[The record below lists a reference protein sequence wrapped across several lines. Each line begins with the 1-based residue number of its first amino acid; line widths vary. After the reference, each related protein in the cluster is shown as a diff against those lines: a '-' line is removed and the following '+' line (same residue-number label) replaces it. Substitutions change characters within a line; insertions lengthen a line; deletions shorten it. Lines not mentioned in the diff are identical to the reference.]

1 MNLENPKK
9 KLEKQA
15 EEAGCYALLKG
26 KAINSLTQKE
36 YYATDAKKTD
46 GPFYCPECYSDV
58 VLRKCIEKIDHF
70 AHQSRLTP
78 IHNSK
83 ESELHDACKRTILE
97 YLLKK
102 YPDGNWDKERDIPAR
117 PRDNIQK
124 LRPDISG
131 RINKQG
137 LAIEVQL
144 STLSISEILKRTLTY
159 KRRNIAILWIVPLLK
174 PIGQE
179 QFRPRLFERY
189 LHSMYFGRVYYWWVD
204 LKHQVIPVH
213 YANAKRAIPYAEWYE
228 EGQLKQVGGY
238 EKFYK
243 TIKLA
248 ECERLINIDEDF
260 FGQKREKFTPENEKK
275 EVPACYLWQDSLE
288 VWW

>member
-1 MNLENPKK
+1 MDSEKTKK

-36 YYATDAKKTD
+36 YYASEAKKID

-78 IHNSK
+78 IHSSK
-83 ESELHDACKRTILE
+83 ESELHDTCKRTILE

-102 YPDGNWDKERDIPAR
+102 YPEGSWDKERAIPAR
-117 PRDNIQK
+117 PKDNIQK
-124 LRPDISG
+124 LQPDISG

-144 STLSISEILKRTLTY
+144 STLSIGEILKRTLTY

-189 LHSMYFGRVYYWWVD
+189 LHSMYFGRVYYWWAD

-228 EGQLKQVGGY
+228 DGELKQVGGY
-238 EKFYK
+238 DKFYK

-248 ECERLINIDEDF
+248 ECERLLDIDEDF
-260 FGQKREKFTPENEKK
+260 FGQKREKFIPENEKK
-275 EVPACYLWQDSLE
+275 EVPACFLWQDKLE